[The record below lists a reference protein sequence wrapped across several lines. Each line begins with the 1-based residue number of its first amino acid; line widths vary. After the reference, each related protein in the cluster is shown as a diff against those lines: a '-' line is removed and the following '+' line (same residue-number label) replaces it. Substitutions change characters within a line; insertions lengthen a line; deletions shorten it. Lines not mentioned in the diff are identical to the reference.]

1 MNKGK
6 ILGIIGG
13 ISLFLIILFIINYGT
28 SDFDQKL
35 INEVEMNT
43 SSQDLI
49 PLIKKETFIEKTNAK
64 RHLESHVMDM
74 KYWSKTNI
82 DPQDD
87 LEYYTQIYE
96 QQIAAISEYEKIRI
110 QYVKKEINKEQFLLK
125 IKELK
130 PKLNV

>member
-1 MNKGK
+1 M
-6 ILGIIGG
+6 GIIGG
-13 ISLFLIILFIINYGT
+13 ISLFLIILFIINYVN

-49 PLIKKETFIEKTNAK
+49 PLIKKETSIEESHAK
-64 RHLESHVMDM
+64 KHLESHIMDM
-74 KYWSKTNI
+74 KYWSKTDI

-96 QQIAAISEYEKIRI
+96 QQKEAISEYEKIRI
-110 QYVKKEINKEQFLLK
+110 QYVKKEISKEQFLLK